1 MKKKVLLSVFAAA
14 LFASPAALATNNGEV
29 PNPGSEATPGDFF
42 DANGDLT
49 QGAKDGL
56 NNVLEGKTKDRYGKN
71 NLEPKK
77 DKDGKVIPGEFVV
90 KGNAKAPAKK
100 PAGQKAL
107 PKTSAAK

>member
-1 MKKKVLLSVFAAA
+1 MV
-14 LFASPAALATNNGEV
+14 
-29 PNPGSEATPGDFF
+29 
-42 DANGDLT
+42 
-49 QGAKDGL
+49 
-56 NNVLEGKTKDRYGKN
+56 
-71 NLEPKK
+71 EPKK